1 MLKPLAIVVITAALV
16 GCASPA
22 TQQAMLVDRND
33 INSKISV
40 KLKESIYVQNV
51 GGGKD
56 TNPLWTSQVDSKTYK
71 SALENSLTAVGYR
84 SYDSNAKYKVDAV
97 LQELDQPLFGLTF
110 DVKSTVAYT
119 VTTPDGLKSIPIT
132 ATGTATTS
140 DAFMG
145 IERLKIANERSIK
158 ENIKSFINEMTERF
172 GN

>member
-1 MLKPLAIVVITAALV
+1 MLKPLIIVFVTVTLF

-22 TQQAMLVDRND
+22 TQQAMLVDRSD
-33 INSKISV
+33 ITTKISLN
-40 KLKESIYVQNV
+40 LKDSIYVQNI

-84 SYDSNAKYKVDAV
+84 SYDKNAKYKVDAV

-110 DVKSTVAYT
+110 DVKSTVAYAI
-119 VTTPDGLKSIPIT
+119 TTPDGLKNIPIT
-132 ATGTATTS
+132 AIGTATPS
-140 DAFMG
+140 DAFIG
-145 IERLKIANERSIK
+145 IERLRIANERSIK
-158 ENIKSFINEMTERF
+158 ENIKSFINAMTERF